1 LQPLSEEQVDTHLV
15 KMGKPLAALRAALRK
30 NTGLGELATT
40 PLMLQVLILTYN
52 GTSVRELSHKEAQL
66 REQIWNDYVQRMVSR
81 KGDAKRYPL
90 QTTITWLSFLAREMR
105 KHDQTILSLEQLQPD
120 WLPKGRRTFY
130 QWSVRLVIGLLG
142 GLSVGLSI
150 GLLFG
155 LLFGHII
162 GLFFGL
168 LSGLSFGLSFA
179 LVFEPGMTTRL
190 AETLT
195 WSWKDLRARFVGWLL
210 GGLIFGLSFG
220 LLSGWLFEQGLGLS
234 SPLGSTLGVGLSSAL
249 SIGLSVGLSFGLGIG
264 LFFGFSRKQLTTSE
278 MLSPNEGIRRSIKNG
293 LLIWLSVGV
302 FSGGPVVLIGD
313 LLGRMP
319 LGLSLGLSAGLFVGP
334 GLGLIFGL
342 GAVVQHYI
350 MRFWLAQSGVFPWR
364 AVPFLEDVTAR
375 ILLRRVGGGYSFA
388 HRLLLDYFADLD
400 AQTPLAQGAA
410 QTKATSCRLYVS
422 FALSV
427 HEFCATSTISGGNVW
442 SRVGG
447 CVTFQE
453 NALVRASRHL
463 W

>member
-1 LQPLSEEQVDTHLV
+1 ME
-15 KMGKPLAALRAALRK
+15 
-30 NTGLGELATT
+30 N
-40 PLMLQVLILTYN
+40 
-52 GTSVRELSHKEAQL
+52 
-66 REQIWNDYVQRMVSR
+66 
-81 KGDAKRYPL
+81 
-90 QTTITWLSFLAREMR
+90 
-105 KHDQTILSLEQLQPD
+105 
-120 WLPKGRRTFY
+120 
-130 QWSVRLVIGLLG
+130 VRLVIGLLG
-142 GLSVGLSI
+142 GLTVGLSI
-150 GLLFG
+150 GLLFR
-155 LLFGHII
+155 LLFGPAI

-179 LVFEPGMTTRL
+179 LIFEPSMSTRL
-190 AETLT
+190 TDTLT
-195 WSWKDLRARFVGWLL
+195 WSWKDMRARFV
-210 GGLIFGLSFG
+210 GGLIFGLSLG
-220 LLSGWLFEQGLGLS
+220 LLSGWLFEQGLKVS

-249 SIGLSVGLSFGLGIG
+249 SVGLLSGLSFGLGFG
-264 LFFGFSRKQLTTSE
+264 LLFGFSRKQLTMSE
-278 MLSPNEGIRRSIKNG
+278 MLSPNEGIQRSIKNG